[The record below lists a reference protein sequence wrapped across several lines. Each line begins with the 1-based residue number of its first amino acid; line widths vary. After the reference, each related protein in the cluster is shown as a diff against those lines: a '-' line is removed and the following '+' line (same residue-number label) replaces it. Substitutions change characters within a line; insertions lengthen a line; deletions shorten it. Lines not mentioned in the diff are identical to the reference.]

1 MEGPGSDVKSSWGPA
16 VAWALLCPPHMD
28 GPHTAPCAASSLA
41 PLELT
46 PCPPARHSWSAA
58 SSPLCGTGSSQPPPP
73 LPTLRLLG
81 PQLGTPSTSSTVT
94 PPRSRTRSPDDPER
108 GSFCPPVTSGT

>member
-46 PCPPARHSWSAA
+46 PCPPLVTAGQQPHLRFADPALPSR
-58 SSPLCGTGSSQPPPP
+58 PLRCP
-73 LPTLRLLG
+73 L
-81 PQLGTPSTSSTVT
+81 
-94 PPRSRTRSPDDPER
+94 
-108 GSFCPPVTSGT
+108 